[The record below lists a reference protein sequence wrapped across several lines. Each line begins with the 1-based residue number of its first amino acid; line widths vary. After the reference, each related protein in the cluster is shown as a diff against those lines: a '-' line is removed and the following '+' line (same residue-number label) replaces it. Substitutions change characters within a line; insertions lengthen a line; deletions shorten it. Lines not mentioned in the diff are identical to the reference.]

1 MRSKIKGKNRVLD
14 RKVHRLEEGD
24 EEIDLKGVT
33 INNCMQPAILFFPTP
48 QIQAG
53 CAALQNFIDIQLDSM
68 IN

>member
-33 INNCMQPAILFFPTP
+33 INNCMQPAILFFPTASTSGLCSTP
-48 QIQAG
+48 E
-53 CAALQNFIDIQLDSM
+53 FY
-68 IN
+68 